1 MSHTLSRTIHLA
13 VLALLIP
20 AAAALADDRLSPRG
34 TPWWRELAQ
43 CGGLALALR
52 DRAIDLM
59 EPPERIA
66 GITRDMNG
74 FLDAG
79 AVQLRHDRGIEPSP
93 AKRSVYQAAAKAWE
107 EIKGSPAALTELE
120 SRLADCMAR
129 LEEHGKEEGK

>member
-1 MSHTLSRTIHLA
+1 MSHTRSRTIHLA

-20 AAAALADDRLSPRG
+20 VAAALADDRLSPRG
-34 TPWWRELAQ
+34 IPWWRELAQ

-52 DRAIDLM
+52 DRAIDLK

-93 AKRSVYQAAAKAWE
+93 AKRSVYQSAGKAWE
-107 EIKGSPAALTELE
+107 EFKNASAPMSELE
-120 SRLADCMAR
+120 GKLADCAAR
-129 LEEHGKEEGK
+129 LEEYGKSE